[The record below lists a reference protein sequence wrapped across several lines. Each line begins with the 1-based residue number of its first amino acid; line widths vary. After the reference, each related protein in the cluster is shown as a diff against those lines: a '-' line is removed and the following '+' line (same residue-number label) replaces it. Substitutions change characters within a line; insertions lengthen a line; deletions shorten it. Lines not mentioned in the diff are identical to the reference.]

1 MKKRMLVIVNPV
13 SGIGRQ
19 RKIERL
25 LKENLNQDLYEFEVR
40 YTERIHHGKDLAR
53 QGADEGFDIITA
65 VGGDGSVND
74 VIAGMHNSNATLGI
88 IPCGSGNGL
97 ARCMKIP
104 LSPALAIRV
113 LNQNNEGLIDTITLN
128 DQFYIASIAGMGFDA
143 HVAQLMKSAKLR
155 GFPAYLNLI
164 LREYPTYQEKD
175 YTMVIDGKEIH
186 RKAWFTTFANSTQFG
201 YNAAVAP
208 QAKLDDGLIDI
219 SIVDKI
225 PIDHIPITGPLL
237 YANHFELSQHVEM
250 YKAHEIWV
258 AGNVDN
264 WVNIDGEGE
273 NVGPELHFV
282 NHQKALKILKRDT
295 KQALLV
301 RNPSDAIQL
310 VHDQIQTGLGQIQK
324 VHEQI
329 HEQIH
334 EQLSPKKK

>member
-1 MKKRMLVIVNPV
+1 MKKKMLVIVNPI

-19 RKIERL
+19 RKIETL
-25 LKENLNQDLYEFEVR
+25 LKDNLNHDLFDFEVR
-40 YTERIHHGKDLAR
+40 YTEYIHHGKELAQ

-74 VIAGMHNSNATLGI
+74 AIAGMHGSNATLGI

-104 LSPALAIRV
+104 LSPTLAIRV
-113 LNQNNEGLIDTITLN
+113 LNQDNEGLIDTITLN
-128 DQFYIASIAGMGFDA
+128 DKFYIASIAGVGFDA
-143 HVAQLMKSAKLR
+143 HIARLMKAAKLR

-164 LREYPTYQEKD
+164 LKEYPSYQEKD
-175 YTMVIDGKEIH
+175 YTLVIDGKKIE
-186 RKAWFTTFANSTQFG
+186 RKAWFTTFANSNQFG
-201 YNAAVAP
+201 YNATIAP

-237 YANHFELSQHVEM
+237 YANHIELSQHVET
-250 YKAHEIWV
+250 YKCHEV
-258 AGNVDN
+258 LVTGNVDK

-273 NVGPELHFV
+273 CVGNELHFV
-282 NHQKALKILKRDT
+282 NHQKSLKILKRDL
-295 KQALLV
+295 KKPLLV
-301 RNPSDAIQL
+301 KKPSEAIQI
-310 VHDQIQTGLGQIQK
+310 VHNQIQTGLGQIQK

-329 HEQIH
+329 QDQI
-334 EQLSPKKK
+334 LPKKK